1 MPLIT
6 VNYLLFDLD
15 GTLVSS
21 TDAADQTWKEYCE
34 KHGVSYEELS
44 KTVHG
49 TRTAETLAKYFPNVD
64 NTDNKAVKELECSI
78 ANNYKELVSLVPGAS
93 DLLISLDRPTGSLPG
108 EVFKHRKWAIV
119 TSGTP
124 WVADAWFDHILK
136 SVGKPEVLITA
147 NDVTSGKPAPDG
159 YLLAAQRLKE
169 KWQDDRKDLRTVVF
183 EDAPVGVRAGKASGS
198 IVVALT
204 TTYDKESLFEAG
216 ADYVVEDLT
225 QVCVRSNTTAST
237 VLIITDPMER
247 DE

>member
-147 NDVTSGKPAPDG
+147 ND
-159 YLLAAQRLKE
+159 
-169 KWQDDRKDLRTVVF
+169 DDRKDLRTVVF

>member
-159 YLLAAQRLKE
+159 YLLAAQH
-169 KWQDDRKDLRTVVF
+169 
-183 EDAPVGVRAGKASGS
+183 APVGVRAGKASGS

-225 QVCVRSNTTAST
+225 QVCV
-237 VLIITDPMER
+237 
-247 DE
+247 